1 MQGHRLRWLR
11 ALISTDTPRVT
22 PHTAKR
28 PNSILPAGTPA
39 RGGPGGTAALVRC
52 PVVVLLAPAVSFS
65 SPSVLLA
72 FAAGL
77 VSFVS
82 PCCLPLVPGYLATVS
97 GAGPGQATR
106 RLDPQVL
113 VRSGLFVG
121 TFSLIFILLGLG
133 ATAIGSFLFRN
144 ASLLSEVAGT
154 TIIAMGL
161 LFIASVFVTSLN
173 RDWRPGGLIER
184 AGHGGPIVVGAA
196 FAIAW
201 TPCVGPT
208 LGAILGL
215 ASTQQGTAQGAL
227 LLAFYSAGLALPFL
241 FAAVSFNTA
250 TRAFGFFKRHH
261 AAIQLGAGAVLVVMG
276 VLVITGELFRLNV
289 EAQHLLGR
297 LHLNFFQSV

>member
-1 MQGHRLRWLR
+1 MLVS
-11 ALISTDTPRVT
+11 ST
-22 PHTAKR
+22 
-28 PNSILPAGTPA
+28 
-39 RGGPGGTAALVRC
+39 
-52 PVVVLLAPAVSFS
+52 VSVS
-65 SPSVLLA
+65 SPSILLA

-97 GAGPGQATR
+97 GARPGEGAR

-113 VRSGLFVG
+113 ARSGLFVL

-133 ATAIGSFLFRN
+133 ATAIGSFLFHN
-144 ASLLSEVAGT
+144 QPLLSKVAGA

-161 LFIASVFVTSLN
+161 LFAGSVFVLRLN
-173 RDWRPGGLIER
+173 CEWRPDGLIVR
-184 AGHGGPIVVGAA
+184 AGTGGPILAGAA

-215 ASTQQGTAQGAL
+215 ASTQHGTAQGAL
-227 LLAFYSAGLALPFL
+227 LLAVYSAGLALPFL
-241 FAAVSFNTA
+241 FSAVAFATA
-250 TRAFGFFKRHH
+250 TRAFGFFKRHY
-261 AAIQLGAGAVLVVMG
+261 AAIQLGAGVVLVGMG
-276 VLVITGELFRLNV
+276 VLVMTGELFRLNI
-289 EAQHLLGR
+289 EAQHLLGG